1 MNHREFINWKKQFVA
16 EAKKTKTP
24 ISGQFELTPRCNL
37 DCKMCY
43 IHNQDSNKLKDLEL
57 TTEQWKHIF
66 NQACDMG
73 MLFATLTGGECLLRN
88 DFKELYLHLINRGVM
103 VSIISNGLL
112 LDDDMI
118 SFFKSYPPVTIYV
131 SVYGSCDTA
140 YKNVTGHACFG
151 RVLDALKRLKN
162 SGLYFR
168 VNVTPSSY
176 IADDYINILKFL
188 KDNGCTTNY
197 AEFLISKKRYDT
209 DATDHYLS
217 VEQIEKL
224 TIERYSL
231 RGSIPIPVK
240 CLPEVGGCAE
250 EVELGL
256 TCSAGNNL
264 AFVNWEGKMYPCVTL
279 FPYGGFSL
287 LEMSYAEAWAK
298 TVDATQK
305 IINPVECNGCA
316 YIKAC
321 PKCIATRSPD
331 LNSGHC
337 DPQVCEYTKRLV
349 AAGVKKLDKPQE
361 DDEEIE
367 H

>member
-1 MNHREFINWKKQFVA
+1 MNHLDFLSWKKHFVA

-24 ISGQFELTPRCNL
+24 ICGQFELTSRCNL

-43 IHNQDSNKLKDLEL
+43 VHNQDSNKLKDCEL

-66 NQACDMG
+66 DQACDMG
-73 MLFATLTGGECLLRN
+73 LLFATLTGGECMLRN
-88 DFKELYLHLINRGVM
+88 DFKDLYLHLINRGVM

-118 SFFKSYPPVTIYV
+118 NFYKSYPPAAIYV
-131 SVYGSCDTA
+131 TVYGSCDSA
-140 YKNVTGHACFG
+140 YKKVTGHACFG
-151 RVLDALKRLKN
+151 RVFDTLQRLKN
-162 SGLYFR
+162 SGLYFK

-188 KDNGCTTNY
+188 HENHY
-197 AEFLISKKRYDT
+197 AVGYGDFAVLKKRYDS
-209 DATDHYLS
+209 DATDHRLS
-217 VEQIEKL
+217 ADQIIKL
-224 TIERYSL
+224 STERCLLHSK
-231 RGSIPIPVK
+231 PIPTI

-250 EVELGL
+250 EAELGL
-256 TCSAGNNL
+256 TCSAGNAL
-264 AFVNWEGKMYPCVTL
+264 AFVNWEGKMYPCVAL
-279 FPYGGFSL
+279 VPYGGFSL
-287 LEMSYAEAWAK
+287 IEMTYEEAWTK

-305 IINPVECNGCA
+305 IINPVECSGCA

-321 PKCIATRSPD
+321 PKCIINRTLY

-349 AAGVKKLDKPQE
+349 AAGVKKLDMRQE
-361 DDEEIE
+361 DDEDEIE